1 MSTLTALWPYLLA
14 LVVAAILD
22 IIANL
27 FLAKSKGFKHLGYG
41 ISAIMMILLAFS
53 CLAYAVTVMDL
64 AVAYA
69 LWGAFGILGTSLA
82 AWALFGQKIRP
93 VGWAGIFTLI
103 GGISLLHYSS
113 M

>member
-1 MSTLTALWPYLLA
+1 MSFSLLWPYLLA
-14 LVVAAILD
+14 LLVAAGLD
-22 IIANL
+22 IVANL
-27 FLAKSKGFKHLGYG
+27 FLARSKGFKHLGYG
-41 ISAIMMILLAFS
+41 CSAILMILLAFS

-93 VGWAGIFTLI
+93 VGWLGICTLI
-103 GGISLLHYSS
+103 GGITLLHFSTY
-113 M
+113 

>member
-1 MSTLTALWPYLLA
+1 MNIAQLLPYLGA
-14 LVVAAILD
+14 LVIAAILD

-27 FLAKSKGFKHLGYG
+27 FLAKSKGFKHISYG
-41 ISAIMMILLAFS
+41 ISAIIMILLAFS
-53 CLAYAVTVMDL
+53 CLAYAVTALDL

-93 VGWAGIFTLI
+93 IGWLGIFTLI
-103 GGISLLHYSS
+103 AGISLLHYSS